1 MTELLAESTTPSS
14 SSLRLLCHLLI
25 AAPFPEV
32 SSPSSSE
39 KDNISNQ
46 REKIVHLLA
55 NEQSRL
61 RIPDATDPNHEE
73 ELDDASI
80 DPDVD
85 LSYISIKSKQP
96 ETTNFGF
103 PASDVGEL
111 QVDCLIGSGT
121 FGTVYHGKWRGTDV
135 AIKQITDRCFVRK
148 PLEQER
154 MAIKLVDLHHPNVVA
169 FYGVVLDDLGGSVS
183 TVTEYMVNGS
193 LRTALLKNGR
203 NKPALLDNPVDIC
216 HSNNSKGTSEISSAN
231 YPARSYGWIYTNL
244 YITQSS
250 ILFAQFFGIKLC
262 SMLLLG
268 IRAGMFVRDAKALC
282 PHLVTFPYNFEAY
295 EEVAGP
301 VGCSQSA

>member
-39 KDNISNQ
+39 VLALSPSSLRSRWRWHRLSLQIISSLSRFDFLIVMSFFSHRRLLWSCRLLCSLICCRSSPCRPDPPLLLKDNISNQ

-61 RIPDATDPNHEE
+61 RIPDATDPGCKEGVRVWWWWKELNGGNHEE

-203 NKPALLDNPVDIC
+203 FCVD
-216 HSNNSKGTSEISSAN
+216 G
-231 YPARSYGWIYTNL
+231 L
-244 YITQSS
+244 S
-250 ILFAQFFGIKLC
+250 IFDGLSVKI
-262 SMLLLG
+262 
-268 IRAGMFVRDAKALC
+268 
-282 PHLVTFPYNFEAY
+282 
-295 EEVAGP
+295 
-301 VGCSQSA
+301 